1 MQSALPLH
9 YAYTREPDTLPPTHL
24 EALTFR

>member
-9 YAYTREPDTLPPTHL
+9 YAYTRELDTLPLAHL